1 MAHIPFHKNPNT
13 RDGARL
19 APHKRRPILGGNNP
33 PHRNIPAQG
42 VSTQQTSS
50 ATLVKKTVVGRP
62 PRIIRNADGSVPQG
76 IRHTSTNISVQHMGI
91 TSARRSPAPEQLK
104 TPARHTSSS
113 SRRGGSSRMR
123 ADKRPSPRP
132 VLPAKGPKVTM
143 NIPAVDNNVRIIP
156 LGGVEEV
163 GKNMIVVEYGED
175 IVIFDVGFQFTE
187 DESPGV
193 DYILPN
199 TKYLEE
205 RKERIRGVII
215 THGHL
220 DHIGGIPYIMP
231 RIGNPPIYTRALT
244 ELMIRKRQEE
254 FPHMPSLTIKLVEP
268 GQTITLGKTQIEFFP
283 VTHSIPDSMGASV
296 KTKHG
301 NIVITGDLKLDHEN
315 GEPSD
320 NEKKVWSH
328 IGKEKNLLFIAD
340 STNVERPGFSITE
353 DQIHRNLEEIIKTVP
368 DRLIVGTFASQFA
381 RLVKLIQLAEKHGK
395 KVVVDGR
402 SIKSN
407 IEIAKKAGIL
417 NIKPETIIPIEDMEK
432 YPPNKIMVLATG
444 AQGEEFAVLMRVANK
459 THKYL
464 RFTPKDTVVLSSSI
478 IPGNEIAVQKL
489 KDNLYRHDLH
499 IIHYRVSDVHS
510 TGHGNAGELAWINKQ
525 VSAKYFMPAYGY
537 HSMLR
542 VHAQTVHELNNFPK
556 ENIIIPNNGTIID
569 MGEKCFTILKEKAPA
584 SVVMVDGFSIGEVQ
598 EVVIRDR
605 QMLAQDGILMVV
617 ALVDM
622 NTGRLRKS
630 PDIISRGFVYL
641 RDSQDLLR
649 ETRNLTKKTIE
660 DTLIGMHPINFDF
673 VKDKVTDDVGRF
685 LLQKTA
691 KRPIVIPVLL
701 GV

>member
-1 MAHIPFHKNPNT
+1 MNTSKNSPNGAFH
-13 RDGARL
+13 
-19 APHKRRPILGGNNP
+19 RRPPQKAEPTQSRRPVLAKP
-33 PHRNIPAQG
+33 PTRPASRDINRTNQPTAR
-42 VSTQQTSS
+42 VAQPTESS
-50 ATLVKKTVVGRP
+50 GPRP
-62 PRIIRNADGSVPQG
+62 HPYKPNVRIIRPAHATRTPVRRNTPVVPVTG
-76 IRHTSTNISVQHMGI
+76 KPVARPATSPRGGE
-91 TSARRSPAPEQLK
+91 R
-104 TPARHTSSS
+104 PARKS
-113 SRRGGSSRMR
+113 GPSRMR

-132 VLPAKGPKVTM
+132 VMPTKGPKVTM
-143 NIPAVDNNVRIIP
+143 NLPALNDNVRVIP

-163 GKNMIVVEYGED
+163 GKNMTVVEYGDD
-175 IVIFDVGFQFTE
+175 IIVFDVGFQFTE

-254 FPHMPSLTIKLVEP
+254 FPHMPPLTIKLVEP
-268 GQTITLGKTQIEFFP
+268 GQTITLGKTSIEFFP

-315 GEPSD
+315 GDPSER
-320 NEKKVWSH
+320 EKKVWSH
-328 IGKEKNLLFIAD
+328 IGAQDNLLFVAD

-353 DQIHRNLEEIIKTVP
+353 DQIHKNLEEIIRTVP

-407 IEIAKKAGIL
+407 IEIAKKSGLL
-417 NIKPETIIPIEDMEK
+417 NVKPETIIPIEEMDN
-432 YPPNKIMVLATG
+432 YPSSKLMILATG

-459 THKYL
+459 THKYI
-464 RFTPKDTVVLSSSI
+464 RFTPKDTIVLSSSV
-478 IPGNEIAVQKL
+478 IPGNEISVQKL
-489 KDNLYRHDLH
+489 KDNLYRHDVR

-525 VSAKYFMPAYGY
+525 VGAKYFMPAYGY

-542 VHAQTVHELNNFPK
+542 VHAQTVMDLNGFPK
-556 ENIIIPNNGTIID
+556 DHIIIPDNGTIID
-569 MGEKCFTILKEKAPA
+569 MGEKGLTIHKEKAPA
-584 SVVMVDGFSIGEVQ
+584 GVILVDGFSIGEAQ
-598 EVVIRDR
+598 EVVLRDR

-641 RDSQDLLR
+641 RDSQELLR
-649 ETRNLTKKTIE
+649 ETRNLTKRTIE
-660 DTLIGMHPINFDF
+660 DTLVGMHPINFEF
-673 VKDKVTDDVGRF
+673 VRDKVTDDIGRY

-691 KRPIVIPVLL
+691 KRPMVIPVLL